1 MADKNEE
8 VEELK
13 KRNIELAKA
22 LEESKIA
29 VAQRDREK
37 LNLIRDRNELKL
49 KLNRIRSGGAAQ
61 IRQLD
66 AALQAAIQETLTHL
80 VQASNAVA
88 RTLELAKT
96 YMRDRQELDASSP
109 RWSTLSGTPAAAERE
124 RVNRVPPLLI
134 GGQSIQPVVSLSRT
148 LLNSSSSSAN
158 RSPNQQNRN
167 VTQRPVPMHILQD
180 VYIPLTRIDAAE
192 SMANQ
197 DEDEASNIENSTED
211 LGLED
216 VYIPLTRIDA
226 AESMANQDEDE
237 ASNIEN
243 STEDLGLEDSGE
255 QEMEESHN
263 DNAAFMSPMSDKC
276 TYVNRKT
283 HWYMAGFEPRTCR
296 LQIKSLTHQPPTLYN
311 SGEQELEESQ
321 NDNAAFMSP
330 QLLET
335 VNEEAEPEGGDETPS
350 PETASGSCSDNPL
363 EGPSWLLDVHHDT
376 QTNRT
381 QSHLTLEPDST
392 TELQEIE
399 GNLSMSLNRQQMNEV
414 SPVVGVGGAFTPT
427 VRRRKR
433 TSSPHQPP
441 SRRNSINKR
450 VLKVVVAKMKFD
462 DEEENSSPPKKMK
475 PHSSP
480 RPSPI
485 LQSLH
490 QKTAKGV
497 PAPAQEHPED
507 DVLSPII
514 QMKVRPKIVI
524 DSAKDLTRFDAP
536 SPNGATDARVI
547 IVSIRDTSSSR
558 RDTSAS
564 RRDTS
569 ASRRD
574 TDENRRD
581 NSRSVTPESDSCV
594 EKQEGRSRRPRK
606 QVVYREKPLNR
617 VKHLTCNLQVL
628 GSNPA
633 MYQYVFQVSIY
644 ICTFNQRL
652 YGEGKHRDATCTYVS
667 SRVSQNGGKW
677 IVEVHLATPNGSP

>member
-148 LLNSSSSSAN
+148 LLNSSTSSAN

-216 VYIPLTRIDA
+216 
-226 AESMANQDEDE
+226 
-237 ASNIEN
+237 
-243 STEDLGLEDSGE
+243 
-255 QEMEESHN
+255 
-263 DNAAFMSPMSDKC
+263 
-276 TYVNRKT
+276 
-283 HWYMAGFEPRTCR
+283 
-296 LQIKSLTHQPPTLYN
+296 

-399 GNLSMSLNRQQMNEV
+399 GSLSMSLNRQQMNEV
-414 SPVVGVGGAFTPT
+414 SPVVGGAGGAFTPT

-441 SRRNSINKR
+441 SRRNS
-450 VLKVVVAKMKFD
+450 
-462 DEEENSSPPKKMK
+462 EYS
-475 PHSSP
+475 
-480 RPSPI
+480 
-485 LQSLH
+485 
-490 QKTAKGV
+490 
-497 PAPAQEHPED
+497 
-507 DVLSPII
+507 
-514 QMKVRPKIVI
+514 
-524 DSAKDLTRFDAP
+524 
-536 SPNGATDARVI
+536 
-547 IVSIRDTSSSR
+547 
-558 RDTSAS
+558 
-564 RRDTS
+564 
-569 ASRRD
+569 
-574 TDENRRD
+574 
-581 NSRSVTPESDSCV
+581 
-594 EKQEGRSRRPRK
+594 
-606 QVVYREKPLNR
+606 
-617 VKHLTCNLQVL
+617 
-628 GSNPA
+628 
-633 MYQYVFQVSIY
+633 
-644 ICTFNQRL
+644 
-652 YGEGKHRDATCTYVS
+652 
-667 SRVSQNGGKW
+667 KW
-677 IVEVHLATPNGSP
+677 